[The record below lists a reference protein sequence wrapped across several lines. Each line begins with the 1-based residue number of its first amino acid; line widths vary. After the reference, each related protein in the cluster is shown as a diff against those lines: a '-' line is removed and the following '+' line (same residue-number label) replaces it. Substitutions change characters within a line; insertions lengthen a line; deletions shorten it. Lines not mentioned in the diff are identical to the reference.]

1 MIQLFYS
8 AIFGEMVVILI
19 LLFNN
24 PLRKLVVMAL
34 NRLKQG
40 AGPLI
45 AKTVAGVVFVM
56 MSTTVYNIIEIHGRP
71 VETINPTDQI
81 LHGMYVLEASLM
93 GFLLFL
99 SLIIDRLHHYIREF
113 RVLRKTLEATKKQSL
128 DEVKSGSSDKLKVLG
143 DEISSLKAKIKQL
156 ESECESKGKEV
167 KAAEANE

>member
-81 LHGMYVLEASLM
+81 LHG
-93 GFLLFL
+93 
-99 SLIIDRLHHYIREF
+99 I
-113 RVLRKTLEATKKQSL
+113 KTLEATKKQSL
-128 DEVKSGSSDKLKVLG
+128 DDVKSGSSDKLKVLG

-156 ESECESKGKEV
+156 ESECESNGKEV